1 MNNIGEIIK
10 KKRVAMDLSRD
21 KLARKTGITPKSII
35 SVENGSLPSTRTLL
49 KLLDAL
55 DLEMKI
61 VDKKE
66 KRTLTDDELEFIT
79 DTVVQDIFDGSHRSF
94 ITIDKDLDVE
104 LQYLPLIKRHY
115 EDEYDSGTGAWII
128 DECSVTIISLDAF
141 YADVAEIEVTLPDT
155 AVLAELIE
163 EKIMEG

>member
-1 MNNIGEIIK
+1 MNDIGEIIK
-10 KKRVAMDLSRD
+10 KKRNAMDLSRD
-21 KLARKTGITPKSII
+21 KLARKTGLTPKSIF

-66 KRTLTDDELEFIT
+66 KRTLTEDELERIVNI
-79 DTVVQDIFDGSHRSF
+79 VVGDILNGYQSSY
-94 ITIDKDLDVE
+94 IDVNADLDIEITYVAE
-104 LQYLPLIKRHY
+104 IKQHCEDHY
-115 EDEYDSGTGAWII
+115 ESGTGAWIVEDCVVKITNI
-128 DECSVTIISLDAF
+128 DMINIDDDIETTPPDKSSL
-141 YADVAEIEVTLPDT
+141 EGQ
-155 AVLAELIE
+155 IE